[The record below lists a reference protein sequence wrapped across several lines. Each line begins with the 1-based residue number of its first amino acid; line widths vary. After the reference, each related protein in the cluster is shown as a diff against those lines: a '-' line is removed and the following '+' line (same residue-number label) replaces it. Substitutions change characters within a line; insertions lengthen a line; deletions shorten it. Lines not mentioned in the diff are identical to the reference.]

1 MTRKL
6 FWGLAALLLAVF
18 AARVVSSIRAHSA
31 TYEEPYLISFGH
43 AALLTGDFRLRKDK
57 SVLAGYLV
65 GAPLLGSGAAF
76 SFDEPRW
83 RDDAA
88 AGGAPRLGRRPI
100 WEFALRHLYRNAV
113 PADDI
118 LLRARLAPLAA
129 ALLLGVLVL
138 LMARRFYGD
147 WAGLCALALFT
158 FCPSVL
164 SHAGIAS
171 EDMFMAAFLFAA
183 VYALLLLVEAPGLVR
198 GLLFGAALAG
208 ALLSK
213 SAGLIALPVCAAL
226 VLAAG
231 GWRLSWWKKRW
242 RPFLAGLAALAAAFL
257 LVFRFTHLAEYP
269 RGLAMAWSFMQAS
282 QMAFFHGRYSSDGF
296 WYYHLAALLVKSSLP
311 VLVLGAA
318 LMLRRGFW
326 DLRRLALALPVLA
339 ILLAASAAP
348 LQTGHR
354 HLLPVY
360 PFIFVLTAGALALP
374 VWRWLLLLAVPWLAV
389 ESALVHPHYL
399 SYFNQ
404 LVGGPAGGWRYLV
417 DASMDWGQDLKGLQ
431 RCVAEQGAS
440 DVVLSY
446 YGSGLPESVGFP
458 FQDLFSFGV
467 YGEKAHRNSAAP
479 RKELLAVSVTNL
491 QGVYLTSVL
500 GKGGMGWLKEREPA
514 ARIGNTIFVYDITE
528 DAAAHEWLAH
538 TYAVA
543 GQTPLA
549 RREVSR
555 ALSLKPQSPWAKL
568 VGGLLCLQ
576 EGKEAEGLR
585 GFSAAAHDGLQRVPW
600 QRAVGSQASR
610 QFYSVGLTTL
620 ASRMLLRGQPA
631 LAGLGCQV
639 AVSIDPECA
648 AAYEVLSGALA
659 RQGFLPAAKAAAAK
673 AARLKS
679 DGRASHRML

>member
-1 MTRKL
+1 MGKKI

-18 AARVVSSIRAHSA
+18 AARAVSSIRAHSA
-31 TYEEPYLISFGH
+31 TYDEPYLISFGH
-43 AALLTGDFRLRKDK
+43 ATLRTGDFRLRKDK

-76 SFDEPRW
+76 SLDEPRW
-83 RDDAA
+83 SGGAA
-88 AGGAPRLGRRPI
+88 AGAEPRIGRRPI
-100 WEFALRHLYRNAV
+100 WEFSLRYLYRNAI
-113 PADDI
+113 PADAI

-138 LMARRFYGD
+138 LLARRFYGD

-158 FCPSVL
+158 CCPSVL

-171 EDMFMAAFLFAA
+171 EDMFLAAFLFAA
-183 VYALLLLVEAPGLVR
+183 VYALVRLLEDPGPGR

-213 SAGLIALPVCAAL
+213 SAGLIALPVCAGL

-231 GWRLSWWKKRW
+231 GWRFSWWKRRW
-242 RPFLAGLAALAAAFL
+242 KPFLAAAAACAGAFL
-257 LVFRFTHLAEYP
+257 LVFRGTHLAEYF
-269 RGLAMAWSFMQAS
+269 RGLDMAWSFMRAGQT
-282 QMAFFHGRYSSDGF
+282 AFFHGRYSSDGF

-311 VLVLGAA
+311 VLILSAA
-318 LMLRRGFW
+318 LLLRPGFW
-326 DLRRLALALPVLA
+326 EFRRLVLALPVLA
-339 ILLAASAAP
+339 ILLASSIAP

-360 PFIFVLTAGALALP
+360 PFLFVLAGGAVALP

-389 ESALVHPHYL
+389 ESALIHPHYL

-404 LVGGPAGGWRYLV
+404 LAGGPRGGWRTMV
-417 DASMDWGQDLKGLQ
+417 DASMDWGQDLKCL
-431 RCVAEQGAS
+431 RRHVEEQGAS

-458 FQDLFSFGV
+458 FQDLFSFGL
-467 YGEKAHRNSAAP
+467 YGEKKHRNSDSP
-479 RKELLAVSVTNL
+479 KKELLAVSATNL

-500 GKGGMGWLKEREPA
+500 GEGGMGWLKEREPQ
-514 ARIGNTIFVYDITE
+514 ARIGSTIFVYDITQ

-543 GQTPLA
+543 GQAPLA
-549 RREVSR
+549 RREIAR
-555 ALSLKPQSPWAKL
+555 ALALKPQSPWAKL
-568 VGGLLCLQ
+568 VGGLLSLQ
-576 EGKEAEGLR
+576 EGREAEGLG
-585 GFSAAAHDGLQRVPW
+585 GFRAAAHDGLQRVPW
-600 QRAVGSQASR
+600 QGAVTSRASR
-610 QFYSVGLTTL
+610 QFYSVGLTAL
-620 ASRMLLRGQPA
+620 ASRMLSRGQPA

-648 AAYEVLSGALA
+648 AAYEVLAGALK
-659 RQGFLPAAKAAAAK
+659 RQGFLPAAREAAEK
-673 AARLKS
+673 AARLKT